1 MGKGKQAVK
10 SREEIQKLKDE
21 WAKDPCWDI
30 EATVGFE
37 DHIEELLAFSELMKQ
52 KWLHDERQAFA
63 QKVTAAK
70 ALDAILEA
78 RLAALDCQWK
88 RATAWAAI
96 AQAEATQRIALAS
109 ATDKPMADGTA
120 RNYLRVYR
128 ISG

>member
-70 ALDAILEA
+70 ALDAILSPFGCAGLSMEA
-78 RLAALDCQWK
+78 RNGLGGNRSGRGD
-88 RATAWAAI
+88 T
-96 AQAEATQRIALAS
+96 TH
-109 ATDKPMADGTA
+109 
-120 RNYLRVYR
+120 R
-128 ISG
+128 ISLRH